1 MAHLSPKPSVVYN
14 APRKEQTIPFPLKP
28 FPAIPI
34 PPFFAHPYGK
44 KEANSGRERIP
55 DKKRDLAE
63 APYAKTIITL
73 ECPSARRQPISNLLA
88 SRKKEKT
95 ENERGRTGE
104 KDVMHGWLGV
114 CKNIFCPARHSS
126 RDCWRRRTSP
136 LRSDVR
142 PAKAAEDDEAAVL
155 AAALL
160 GLFVVVLAYSRSS
173 LETDVYLHS

>member
-1 MAHLSPKPSVVYN
+1 MSLRSSATNLEYLGIQKEREN
-14 APRKEQTIPFPLKP
+14 GERARKNK
-28 FPAIPI
+28 
-34 PPFFAHPYGK
+34 G
-44 KEANSGRERIP
+44 
-55 DKKRDLAE
+55 
-63 APYAKTIITL
+63 
-73 ECPSARRQPISNLLA
+73 
-88 SRKKEKT
+88 
-95 ENERGRTGE
+95 

-160 GLFVVVLAYSRSS
+160 GLFVVVLSYSRSS